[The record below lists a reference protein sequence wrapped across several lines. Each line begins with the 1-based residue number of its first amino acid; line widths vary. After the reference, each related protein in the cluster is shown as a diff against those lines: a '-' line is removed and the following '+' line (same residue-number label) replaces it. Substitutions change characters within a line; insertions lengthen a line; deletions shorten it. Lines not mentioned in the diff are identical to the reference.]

1 LALFLSFLFVS
12 HACFFY
18 FHGLGCTNVGKS
30 SLFNLL
36 LESDLCKV
44 RALDLVQKAITSP
57 VPGTTL
63 NLLKFPVTRPEPH
76 FIADRAVRLRA
87 AKVDFARQEAERL
100 VRLRQTRN
108 NPEFAVPSSFNIVH
122 TLNHVLKGGTIFVS

>member
-1 LALFLSFLFVS
+1 MYNFNVFSI
-12 HACFFY
+12 FY
-18 FHGLGCTNVGKS
+18 GSGCTNVGKS

-87 AKVDFARQEAERL
+87 ANVSFARQEAERL
-100 VRLRQTRN
+100 IALRQNQR
-108 NPEFAVPSSFNIVH
+108 NPELAVPSTFNIVH
-122 TLNHVLKGGTIFVS
+122 TLNHVLKGELSFG

>member
-1 LALFLSFLFVS
+1 
-12 HACFFY
+12 
-18 FHGLGCTNVGKS
+18 VGKS

-63 NLLKFPVTRPEPH
+63 NLLKFPVSRPEPH

-87 AKVDFARQEAERL
+87 ANMAYSRLEAERI
-100 VRLRQTRN
+100 VKLRQDRR
-108 NPEFAVPSSFNIVH
+108 NPELAAPSPFSIVH
-122 TLNHVLKGGTIFVS
+122 TLSHILKGETNTVP

>member
-1 LALFLSFLFVS
+1 VKWSEHVFFLHLA
-12 HACFFY
+12 
-18 FHGLGCTNVGKS
+18 GCTNVGKS

-76 FIADRAVRLRA
+76 FVADRAVRMRA
-87 AKVDFARQEAERL
+87 AHLDYARQEADRL
-100 VRLRQTRN
+100 VQLQKNRR
-108 NPEFAVPSSFNIVH
+108 NPELAVPTPFNIVH
-122 TLNHVLKGGTIFVS
+122 TLNNVLKGKMRPKLLFFFLS